1 MMITVH
7 LRGCLHT
14 ALQEGTP
21 VVSSG
26 SFPGVRLSPGP
37 LLVSVSSEQFGEW
50 CSFGLW
56 KEVKL
61 CCRRR

>member
-1 MMITVH
+1 M
-7 LRGCLHT
+7 
-14 ALQEGTP
+14 
-21 VVSSG
+21 VSSG